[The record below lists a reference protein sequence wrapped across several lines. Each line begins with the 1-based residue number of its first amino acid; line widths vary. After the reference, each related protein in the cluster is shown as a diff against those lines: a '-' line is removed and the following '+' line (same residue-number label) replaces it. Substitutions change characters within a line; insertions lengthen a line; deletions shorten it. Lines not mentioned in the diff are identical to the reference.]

1 MIFPR
6 PTRTRFIP
14 LVLALMLAGCAS
26 APRGPVQL
34 NLIGL
39 NDFHGNLEPSKYSY
53 KDADGKIQTVQAGGI
68 EALSGTLR
76 ALRREDKDLLFVGA
90 GDLVGASPALSS
102 MWADEP
108 SIEAMNLMGLNDSS
122 LGNHEFD
129 AGRQELLRKQN
140 GGCASATRADKACQ
154 LAPDFGGA
162 KFHYLAANVTDS
174 ATGQLLVPGWRIED
188 VKGVK
193 VGVIGAVL
201 QGTPSVAVSWS
212 VRGLSFGDEATAI
225 NRSVQ
230 EARAKGAQVFV
241 VLIHEGGFAK
251 GSSPFQQDCAH
262 LEGPI
267 VDIVKKLDPAV
278 RVVFSG
284 HSHTGYLC
292 KVDGRVVS
300 QAASMGHLL
309 TRVQMT
315 VDPRSGKVEAVDA
328 HNVLVK
334 PGEYEPDPKVSALL
348 ARVKARSTEV
358 LATPIANIGVPL
370 VSRKN
375 NDSGESPMGDLIGDA
390 IVAAMREHGV
400 QIGFM
405 NPGGIR
411 KDLEAGSD
419 HLVSFGQA
427 QAVLPFGNTLV
438 VMDMTGA
445 QLRALLE
452 QQWDRPPASE
462 TSMLQVSSALSYRW
476 DESKPKGSRVV
487 SVKVNG
493 VPLDESRT
501 YRVVA
506 NNFLAEGGDEFPA
519 FKQATNKTDTQ
530 MRDLDALI
538 AYLKQHPGAGVPAA
552 SLAPSARIEKVKH

>member
-1 MIFPR
+1 MLR
-6 PTRTRFIP
+6 RL
-14 LVLALMLAGCAS
+14 LVSSLALALAGCAS
-26 APRGPVQL
+26 APRGPVEL
-34 NLIGL
+34 NLVGL

-53 KDADGKIQTVQAGGI
+53 KDLNGKIQTVQAGGI
-68 EALSGTLR
+68 EALSGTMR

-108 SIEAMNLMGLNDSS
+108 SIEAMNLLGLNDSS

-129 AGRQELLRKQN
+129 AGRKELLRQQN
-140 GGCASATRADKACQ
+140 GGCDSPMRTEKACQ
-154 LAPDFGGA
+154 LEPNFGGA

-225 NRSVQ
+225 NQAVGQ
-230 EARAKGAQVFV
+230 ARAKGAQVFV

-251 GSSPFQQDCAH
+251 ESSPFQQDCAH

-267 VDIVKKLDPAV
+267 VDIVRKLDPAV

-309 TRVQMT
+309 TRVQMK
-315 VDPRSGKVEAVDA
+315 VDSQSGKVEAIDA

-334 PGEYEPDPKVSALL
+334 PGEYEADPKVSALL
-348 ARVKARSTEV
+348 AKVKARSAAL
-358 LATPIANIGVPL
+358 LAKPVSNIGVPV

-375 NDSGESPMGDLIGDA
+375 SASGESPLGDLIGDA
-390 IVAAMREHGV
+390 IVAAMREQGA

-419 HLVSFGQA
+419 NVVSFGQA

-438 VMDMTGA
+438 VMDMSGA

-462 TSMLQVSSALSYRW
+462 TSILQVSGALSYRW
-476 DESKPKGSRVV
+476 DESKPKGSRIVPG

-493 VPLDESRT
+493 APLDDAKT

-519 FKQATNKTDTQ
+519 FKQATNKVDTQ

-552 SLAPSARIEKVKH
+552 SLAPSARIEKVKQ

>member
-1 MIFPR
+1 MIFSR
-6 PTRTRFIP
+6 PSRLRFVL
-14 LVLALMLAGCAS
+14 LVVALALAGCAS

-39 NDFHGNLEPSKYSY
+39 NDFHGNLEPSKYTY
-53 KDADGKIQTVQAGGI
+53 KDANGKSQTVQAGGI
-68 EALSGTLR
+68 EALSGTMR

-140 GGCASATRADKACQ
+140 GGCDSPTRADKACQ
-154 LAPDFGGA
+154 LDPHFGGA

-201 QGTPSVAVSWS
+201 QGTPSVTVSWS
-212 VRGLSFGDEATAI
+212 VKGLSFGDEASAI
-225 NRSVQ
+225 NKAVG
-230 EARAKGAQVFV
+230 EARSKGAQVFV

-251 GSSPFQQDCAH
+251 ESSPFQQDCAH

-292 KVDGRVVS
+292 KIDGRVVS

-315 VDPRSGKVEAVDA
+315 VDPQSGKIEALDA
-328 HNVLVK
+328 HNLLVK
-334 PGEYEPDPKVSALL
+334 PGEYAPDPAVTALL
-348 ARVKARSTEV
+348 AKVKTRSAELLARPVS
-358 LATPIANIGVPL
+358 NIGANM
-370 VSRKN
+370 VSRKESG
-375 NDSGESPMGDLIGDA
+375 SGESPLGDLIGDA
-390 IVAAMREHGV
+390 IVAAMHEHGV

-419 HLVSFGQA
+419 HVVSFGQA

-438 VMDMTGA
+438 VMDLSGA
-445 QLRALLE
+445 ALRSVLE
-452 QQWDRPPASE
+452 QQWDRAG
-462 TSMLQVSSALSYRW
+462 TSGYILQVSSALSYRW
-476 DESKPKGSRVV
+476 DENKPKGSRIV
-487 SVKVNG
+487 SVKVAG
-493 VPLDESRT
+493 APLDDAKT

-519 FKQATNKTDTQ
+519 FKLGTNKIDTQ

-538 AYLKQHPGAGVPAA
+538 AYLKQHPGAGAPAA
-552 SLAPSARIEKVKH
+552 SVASSARIEKVK

>member
-1 MIFPR
+1 MA
-6 PTRTRFIP
+6 
-14 LVLALMLAGCAS
+14 LALSACAS
-26 APRGPVQL
+26 VPRGPVQL

-39 NDFHGNLEPSKYSY
+39 NDFHGNLEPSKYSF
-53 KDADGKIQTVQAGGI
+53 KDADGKSQTVQAGGI
-68 EALSGTLR
+68 EALSGTMR

-140 GGCASATRADKACQ
+140 GGCDSPMRADQACQ
-154 LAPDFGGA
+154 LEQGFGGA

-174 ATGQLLVPGWRIED
+174 ATGQLLVPAWRIED

-212 VRGLSFGDEATAI
+212 VKGLSFGDEATAI
-225 NRSVQ
+225 NKAVG

-251 GSSPFQQDCAH
+251 ESSPFQQDCSN
-262 LEGPI
+262 LTGPI
-267 VDIVKKLDPAV
+267 VDIVRKLDPAV

-315 VDPRSGKVEAVDA
+315 VDPQSGKVEAIDA
-328 HNVLVK
+328 RNVLVK
-334 PGEYEPDPKVSALL
+334 PGEYEPDPRVTALL
-348 ARVKARSTEV
+348 AKVKARSLEV
-358 LATPIANIGVPL
+358 LAKPVSNIGANMVA
-370 VSRKN
+370 RKN
-375 NDSGESPMGDLIGDA
+375 NASGESPLGDLIGDA
-390 IVAAMREHGV
+390 IVAAMREQGA

-419 HLVSFGQA
+419 HVVSFGQA

-445 QLRALLE
+445 QLRTLLE
-452 QQWDRPPASE
+452 QQWDRPAASDP
-462 TSMLQVSSALSYRW
+462 SILQVSSALSYRW
-476 DESKPKGSRVV
+476 DESKPKGSRIV

-493 VPLDESRT
+493 APLEDAKT

-506 NNFLAEGGDEFPA
+506 NNFLAEGGDDFPIL
-519 FKQATNKTDTQ
+519 KQATNKVDTN

-552 SLAPSARIEKVKH
+552 SLAPSARIEKVK